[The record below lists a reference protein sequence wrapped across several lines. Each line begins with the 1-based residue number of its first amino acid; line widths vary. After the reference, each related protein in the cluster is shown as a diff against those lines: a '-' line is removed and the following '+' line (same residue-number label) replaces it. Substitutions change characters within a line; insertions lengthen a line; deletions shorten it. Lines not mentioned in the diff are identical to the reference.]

1 MSSSLPLPSI
11 IVETNQLASTNR
23 PNTSSVCP
31 RMIQML
37 KSPATFW
44 LNTYPLYC
52 QVRMVAKNQRA
63 RLAPVMAA
71 RERALPARTP
81 AS

>member
-1 MSSSLPLPSI
+1 
-11 IVETNQLASTNR
+11 
-23 PNTSSVCP
+23 
-31 RMIQML
+31 ML